1 MTPPRTA
8 DSGIQPVQHERSAG
22 NGLDAA
28 ATIEVLPSTD
38 PSAAPGMSQEPA
50 GAEPADDPFFMPIP
64 SESSPEPT
72 LEPTPELSPEPAGQ
86 PTSEP
91 TPEPVFEPVP
101 ATQDPPAM
109 PLPDVTPTPEPADD
123 PFGQPVPVESPEP
136 AMTIPDPQPNVIT
149 PAPSI
154 DDTPVAIQPP
164 ADFQPIDPVPT
175 TGGDAV
181 DVHVV
186 QQNENF
192 WTISRRWYGRGA
204 YFSALA
210 AYNSERIPDPRKM
223 RPGMKVLI
231 PQLDV
236 LVSRY
241 PELVSNLPR
250 SATSIPQ
257 QPSYSNSGFFLDSAG
272 NPRYRIG
279 KNDTLTEIARR
290 HLGRSSR
297 WIQIYGM
304 NGDVLSSPE
313 HLKIGTVLRLPHD
326 ASNIGVVR

>member
-1 MTPPRTA
+1 M
-8 DSGIQPVQHERSAG
+8 PV
-22 NGLDAA
+22 
-28 ATIEVLPSTD
+28 
-38 PSAAPGMSQEPA
+38 
-50 GAEPADDPFFMPIP
+50 P
-64 SESSPEPT
+64 SE
-72 LEPTPELSPEPAGQ
+72 
-86 PTSEP
+86 PTSEAPAQLTAQPSREP
-91 TPEPVFEPVP
+91 TPEPLPVLGAESADAVSEQP
-101 ATQDPPAM
+101 A
-109 PLPDVTPTPEPADD
+109 TPTPVPQSD
-123 PFGQPVPVESPEP
+123 PFGQPVPIETPEPEP
-136 AMTIPDPQPNVIT
+136 AISIAGPEPGEAARPAAGNSPQPGDVQ
-149 PAPSI
+149 
-154 DDTPVAIQPP
+154 PVETM
-164 ADFQPIDPVPT
+164 QPIDPAPA
-175 TGGDAV
+175 TGSETV

-192 WTISRRWYGRGA
+192 WTISRKWYGRGA

-241 PELVSNLPR
+241 PKLVANLPR
-250 SATSIPQ
+250 AATSIPSQ
-257 QPSYSNSGFFLDSAG
+257 QLRADYGFFVDPAG
-272 NPRYRIG
+272 HPRYRIG

-297 WIQIYGM
+297 WVQIYGM

-326 ASNIGVVR
+326 ASNIGMVR